1 MSVNIL
7 WLIKYLQS
15 VCLWYWLSLFIFVT
29 SFQVICFNSVSS
41 YWICSLMQQIWMCLL
56 LWLAKFSI
64 TFQKILFIFL
74 ITCWRYFIKS
84 SDRNLLIVFAPFL
97 SLGLGLLKQYGYV
110 DQNKTCTGISQKI
123 RKHFSFPNFLPS
135 LSHFS
140 RSFLSHVYL
149 SRCMTHQ
156 TLRLSC
162 NLAFLFHSKHSHSL
176 FFHPLSSSIS
186 Q

>member
-1 MSVNIL
+1 MFVFDIDFH
-7 WLIKYLQS
+7 YLF
-15 VCLWYWLSLFIFVT
+15 LSLLFRLSVLT
-29 SFQVICFNSVSS
+29 LSVSS

-97 SLGLGLLKQYGYV
+97 SLDLGLLKQYGYV